1 VREKRPSPGG
11 VEELDDDE
19 LVLREVACVQRQH
32 RLLCGASTLVH
43 RKNSTVHQKKSVLFI
58 KKINR
63 CGAPTHTAVLASA
76 LEPAMGGKDFL
87 THYLRLTWKSMAPT
101 FSFFL
106 AFCKAI
112 TTVQRMID

>member
-43 RKNSTVHQKKSVLFI
+43 RKIALFI
-58 KKINR
+58 KKIGTVYKKNQSMR
-63 CGAPTHTAVLASA
+63 CAYSYSRARECTRAGHGREGFFDALSAPYMEKHVPYLQ
-76 LEPAMGGKDFL
+76 FL
-87 THYLRLTWKSMAPT
+87 
-101 FSFFL
+101 FGFL
-106 AFCKAI
+106 
-112 TTVQRMID
+112 

>member
-43 RKNSTVHQKKSVLFI
+43 RKIALFIKKSVLFI